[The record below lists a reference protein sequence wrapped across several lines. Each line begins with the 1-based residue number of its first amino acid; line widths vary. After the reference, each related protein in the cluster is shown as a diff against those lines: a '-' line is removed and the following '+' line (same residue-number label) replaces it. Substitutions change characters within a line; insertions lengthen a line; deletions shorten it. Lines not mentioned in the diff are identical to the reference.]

1 METHLF
7 GTLEVGEDQVYRFPE
22 GLYGFEELRRFVLIE
37 ATPGAP
43 WKWLQSLD
51 EPRISFVILDPFV
64 VCPDY
69 QPGIPAAELA
79 PLGLETANE
88 AAVYVLATVPAD
100 LARTTVNL
108 RAPLVF
114 NPKARLGRQIILPD
128 DRYQVRHPAFSR
140 VGAGE
145 PGQGKTAPP
154 VTAIVVDG

>member
-7 GTLEVGEDQVYRFPE
+7 GALEVAEDQVYRFPE
-22 GLYGFEELRRFVLIE
+22 GLYGFEELRRFVLVE

-51 EPRISFVILDPFV
+51 EPRISFVIFDPFV
-64 VCPDY
+64 LVPDY
-69 QPGIPAAELA
+69 RPQIPEAELA
-79 PLGLETANE
+79 AVGLKTAGE

-114 NPKARLGRQIILPD
+114 NPQARLARQIILPD
-128 DRYQVRHPAFSR
+128 DRYQVRYPAFAL
-140 VGAGE
+140 VGQGE
-145 PGQGKTAPP
+145 PGRGQAAPP